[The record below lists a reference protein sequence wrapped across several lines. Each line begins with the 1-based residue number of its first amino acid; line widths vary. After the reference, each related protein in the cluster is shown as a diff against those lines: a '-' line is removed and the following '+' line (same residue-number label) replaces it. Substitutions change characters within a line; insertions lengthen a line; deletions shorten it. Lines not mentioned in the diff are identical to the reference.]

1 MLSIRWE
8 NPPRFKALAGV
19 WGRLSRKSPSSYL
32 SSPEPSRAAEGNAPV
47 DLTVLAVIGSE
58 GQNAVANLTLG
69 RDKSLRDI
77 DEDLVSVAAND
88 LGAAGERQAV
98 LVPAH
103 IGELSST
110 LSKMAACRRYLRSA
124 GKTANCTNC
133 GLVCLKLERQIA
145 VIDTE
150 QLLMPEIK
158 YKVLAL
164 LYVQLTRQIDSKAI

>member
-1 MLSIRWE
+1 MLITYRGFSALLSIRWE
-8 NPPRFKALAGV
+8 NPPGFKALAGV
-19 WGRLSRKSPSSYL
+19 WWRLSRKSPSSYL

-58 GQNAVANLTLG
+58 GQNAVANFTLG

-103 IGELSST
+103 IGELSCT
-110 LSKMAACRRYLRSA
+110 LSKMAACRRYQR
-124 GKTANCTNC
+124 
-133 GLVCLKLERQIA
+133 
-145 VIDTE
+145 
-150 QLLMPEIK
+150 
-158 YKVLAL
+158 
-164 LYVQLTRQIDSKAI
+164 